1 MKMRKML
8 RVLHRDIGYFITGI
22 TLIYAFSGIILNHVN
37 DFNPDY
43 RVSYEEV
50 ALDIPSGKEL
60 GKADIIAAMKGLDR
74 EVVYKKHYVNSEGN
88 VKVFIQNGIVVF
100 NPETGKGYMEYLQR
114 RWGIYEMNH
123 LHKSTIQKSWKWV
136 SDGMSV
142 LLIFVAISGLFILKG
157 KNGLMGRGLW
167 LTLAGFLVPLLFIIL
182 Y

>member
-60 GKADIIAAMKGLDR
+60 CKADIIAAMKGLDR
-74 EVVYKKHYVNSEGN
+74 E
-88 VKVFIQNGIVVF
+88 
-100 NPETGKGYMEYLQR
+100 
-114 RWGIYEMNH
+114 
-123 LHKSTIQKSWKWV
+123 
-136 SDGMSV
+136 
-142 LLIFVAISGLFILKG
+142 
-157 KNGLMGRGLW
+157 RGL
-167 LTLAGFLVPLLFIIL
+167 
-182 Y
+182 